1 MAKISAHIQPNLH
14 LNSMRKF
21 YKKPS
26 LSLLI
31 ALTSLLTIN
40 GCQTGTKNLNADNLT
55 NQILNT
61 TVSVTFAPDGRL
73 WRLTPTDDAVFVDSS
88 TDNGKTY
95 SKPVRVNPVAQRISA
110 WPENPPA
117 IVVGKSGRIH
127 VLYYADEQQKS
138 TSFFSYS
145 DDNGQTFSKPVLIS
159 DHADTARHYMNQML
173 VDKNNKVY
181 MFWHDTRHEQH
192 NSHTAAG
199 SLSLYYTVTDQP
211 NTGKFTNQFIS
222 DAVCSCCRTAITFSP
237 EEKPVI
243 LVRMVFQDG
252 VRDHALIN
260 MVSDGQ
266 WSKPQ
271 RITNDDW
278 GIEACPEHGPAL
290 SIDGQGRS
298 HLTWFTLGDK
308 RQGIFYAHTD
318 DYGKT
323 SSEPM
328 QLGDTSR
335 LSGHSDVL
343 AINNRVVIAWKEF
356 DGNETSI
363 VIKESFDRGVS
374 WSKDKKILSSTAK
387 SGYPELVS
395 NGKSIFLSWASSDH
409 GHRLMEIKS

>member
-1 MAKISAHIQPNLH
+1 
-14 LNSMRKF
+14 MRKP
-21 YKKPS
+21 YKKSFLLPFIVV
-26 LSLLI
+26 SLLM
-31 ALTSLLTIN
+31 IN
-40 GCQTGTKNLNADNLT
+40 GCQTGAKNLTTDNLAG
-55 NQILNT
+55 QILNT

-88 TDNGKTY
+88 ADHGKTY
-95 SKPVRVNPVAQRISA
+95 SKPGRVNPVDQRISA

-138 TSFFSYS
+138 TTFFSYS
-145 DDNGQTFSKPVLIS
+145 DDNGQSFSKPVLIS

-181 MFWHDTRHEQH
+181 MLWHDTRHEQH
-192 NSHTAAG
+192 SSHAAAG

-211 NTGKFTNQFIS
+211 NTAQFTNQFIS
-222 DAVCSCCRTAITFSP
+222 DAVCSCCRTAITLSP

-243 LVRMVFQDG
+243 LVRMIFQDG

-260 MVSDGQ
+260 MTSAGQ

-271 RITNDDW
+271 RISNDDW

-290 SIDGQGRS
+290 SIDSQGRS

-323 SSEPM
+323 ASAPM
-328 QLGDTSR
+328 PLGDTSR

-343 AINNRVVIAWKEF
+343 AVDNRVVIAWKEF

-363 VIKESFDRGVS
+363 VIKESSDRGTT
-374 WSKDKKILSSTAK
+374 WSKDKKVLGSTAK

-395 NGKSIFLSWASSDH
+395 NGKNIFVSWASSDH
-409 GHRLMEIKS
+409 GHHFMEIKP